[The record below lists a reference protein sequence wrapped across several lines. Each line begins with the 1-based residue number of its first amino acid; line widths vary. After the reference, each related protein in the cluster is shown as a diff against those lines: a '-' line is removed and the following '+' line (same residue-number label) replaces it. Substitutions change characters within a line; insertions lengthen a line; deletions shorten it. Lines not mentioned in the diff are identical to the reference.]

1 MCFLGKV
8 CTGLGTAA
16 TNVHRDIY
24 KAAKAS
30 LSGDRALRVRS
41 AAASCIVLMASHTSF
56 LYEAPNGELFTVY
69 IYIDYLY
76 RMNIILKAINYFLR
90 IKDKAIHA
98 GS

>member
-56 LYEAPNGELFTVY
+56 LYEAPNGKLLTEHRKFL
-69 IYIDYLY
+69 
-76 RMNIILKAINYFLR
+76 AINIMSYELNFENN
-90 IKDKAIHA
+90 
-98 GS
+98 